1 MILKWIEDLKK
12 RCWIFK
18 KVKFVRRKYVDYF
31 VSTITIRRDRIYVSM
46 LHIIEKYADTTNGI
60 K

>member
-12 RCWIFK
+12 RIFK
-18 KVKFVRRKYVDYF
+18 KVEFVRRKYVDYF